1 MKVTTKEYYFDQDNQ
16 TNNKFQFIEFRI
28 IVCPKKK
35 KEFRIIVEVIFLM
48 PTKLDNG
55 EMNTIRF

>member
-28 IVCPKKK
+28 IV
-35 KEFRIIVEVIFLM
+35 EVIFLM